1 MPKSRRTRKALD
13 MEIQKLIDEKKKS
26 EEKAAAVFAKAFLT
40 KEMKNKIADMTDDEI
55 KKLARDLAAKM
66 NQMQAALSNLT
77 MKTTSK
83 GDVKNGKL

>member
-40 KEMKNKIADMTDDEI
+40 KEMRNKIADMTDEEI
-55 KKLARDLAAKM
+55 QKLARDLAAKM
-66 NQMQAALSNLT
+66 NQPG
-77 MKTTSK
+77 SK
-83 GDVKNGKL
+83 DESDVK